1 MNIQTL
7 KQISKNYPAVPIT
20 LSFPL
25 ENFDAVD
32 LTNNLNQQLGPC
44 FLFTG
49 QPKPDE
55 DGYSFIGL
63 DPVETITYQDGFI
76 VTKKL
81 GKISKIKA
89 PLKPYLTKIL
99 DQFKTPR
106 IPELPPFLG
115 GLAGYLAYDYARFA
129 NPTLTQH
136 LLDPYHLNDADF
148 LLIHQVIAYNHKTKT
163 MTISRIIPTSQL
175 DDHYDFV
182 LAELFKLKQ
191 IILDNLDVAP
201 LPKFHLQSQLSLKFD
216 QAEFTEKVKQTKQ
229 HIIDGDIFQL
239 ILSNPQHASMSGSLF
254 GVSKTLFHDSPSPY
268 QFFFKDGTFETVG
281 ASPETLISRH
291 GDRLF
296 TYPLAGTRRRGKT
309 LAEDEKLAYELTH
322 SQKELSEHN
331 MLIDLGRNDLG
342 KVSQFGSVQVT
353 RTRKLLFFS
362 NVMHMGSTV
371 ESLAAPNVSAV
382 DIIESLMPAGT
393 LSGAPKVSAMKI
405 ISGLERQKRGI
416 YGGCLGY
423 FDFSGDFDFCIGIR
437 LAYRQ
442 NNDLIVHSGAGIV
455 ADSVAKNEYQEFN
468 NKARNVVDALNK
480 ANQSGVLS

>member
-7 KQISKNYPAVPIT
+7 KHISKNYPAAPIT

-25 ENFDAVD
+25 NHFDAVD
-32 LTNNLNQQLGPC
+32 LTNNLNQKLGPC

-63 DPVETITYQDGFI
+63 DPKQTITYQDGI
-76 VTKKL
+76 ITTNKR
-81 GKISKIKA
+81 GKTSKIKA
-89 PLKPYLTKIL
+89 PLKPYLTEIL
-99 DQFKTPR
+99 DRFKISK

-129 NPTLTQH
+129 NPTLPQH

-163 MTISRIIPTSQL
+163 MTLSKIIPTTQL
-175 DDHYDFV
+175 DDCYDSV
-182 LAELFKLKQ
+182 LAELFRLKQ

-201 LPKFHLQSQLSLKFD
+201 LPKFHLLGKLSLKFD
-216 QAEFTEKVKQTKQ
+216 QAEFTDKVNQTQK
-229 HIIDGDIFQL
+229 HIVDGDIFQL
-239 ILSNPQHASMSGSLF
+239 ILSNPQHATMSGSLF
-254 GVSKTLFHDSPSPY
+254 GASKTLFHDSPSPY
-268 QFFFKDGTFETVG
+268 QFFYKDGAFETLG

-309 LAEDEKLAYELTH
+309 QAEDEKMAYELTH
-322 SQKELSEHN
+322 SEKELSEHN

-342 KVSQFGSVQVT
+342 KVSRFGSVKVT
-353 RTRKLLFFS
+353 RARKLLFFS

-371 ESLAAPNVSAV
+371 ESLADPNASAV
-382 DIIESLMPAGT
+382 DIVESLMPAGT
-393 LSGAPKVSAMKI
+393 LSGAPKISAMKI
-405 ISGLERQKRGI
+405 ISELEQQKRGI

-442 NNDLIVHSGAGIV
+442 KDDLIVHSGAGIV
-455 ADSVAKNEYQEFN
+455 ADSIAKNEYQEFN

-480 ANQSGVLS
+480 ANQSEVLS